1 MEKIWGRI
9 MQNKTKW
16 ILIIVTLFNIG
27 LLSITVYAAS
37 GWLIKI
43 DKETVLDIEDF
54 EKEFNATIDTQAM
67 GNPFVKASLI
77 RKAKKDKNA
86 KCIHLG
92 KVRDELLVIKD
103 ARDKGILK
111 ERDIKEKVEVMS
123 EVFRR
128 NLISKL
134 YIRDVIAPKAKNPP
148 KEAIKNILKQLKEDD
163 RYKKLSAAQKMKFA
177 KEQAQLQLLRKK
189 IAFTLNE
196 LRSSHRIKT
205 SDYGDSLCE

>member
-1 MEKIWGRI
+1 

-16 ILIIVTLFNIG
+16 VLIIVTLFNMG

-54 EKEFNATIDTQAM
+54 EKEFNTTIDTQAL
-67 GNPFVKASLI
+67 GNPFVKSSVI

-86 KCIHLG
+86 KCTHLG
-92 KVRDELLVIKD
+92 KVRDELLVVKD
-103 ARDKGILK
+103 AKDKGILK
-111 ERDIKEKVEVMS
+111 ESDIKAKVKVMS

-134 YIRDVIAPKAKNPP
+134 YIRDVIAKKAKNPN
-148 KEAIKNILKQLKEDD
+148 KKDIKAIYNQLNQDK
-163 RYKKLSAAQKMKFA
+163 RYKKLAATQKMKIA
-177 KEQAQLQLLRKK
+177 KEQAQLQLLQKK
-189 IAFTLNE
+189 ISFTLNE
-196 LRSSHRIKT
+196 LRSSYRIKT
-205 SDYGDSLCE
+205 SDYGDSICE